1 MGYLRRSEGRWSPSF
16 MSNTF
21 LKHWLHD
28 PNLSPS
34 MKLLAILSTFE
45 EAVPLS
51 KVLMRGEE
59 AGVKRR
65 VWSNPSSTLARTTEP
80 HRIWCIGIRGHP
92 YFRAGLQRV
101 EVGRPALRAGRI
113 NA

>member
-1 MGYLRRSEGRWSPSF
+1 

-28 PNLSPS
+28 PTLSPS

-51 KVLMRGEE
+51 KVLTRGEE

-65 VWSNPSSTLARTTEP
+65 VWSNPSSTLARTKGQAIHLDGKWEIT
-80 HRIWCIGIRGHP
+80 RRG
-92 YFRAGLQRV
+92 REALSVAGVVR
-101 EVGRPALRAGRI
+101 
-113 NA
+113 